1 MRILS
6 LFDGIS
12 CGRLALE
19 RAGIPVKVY
28 YASEID
34 KYAIKVSGKNYPD
47 IIRLGDV
54 REIDF
59 SRFIGK
65 IDLIIGGSP
74 CQDLSI
80 AKKNRQGLEGEK
92 SGLFWKFVEAVKTI
106 KPKYFMLEN
115 VASMSKEN
123 KQIITDTLGI
133 EPVLIN
139 SALVS
144 AQQRKRLYWCN
155 WAVDQPEDKCIV
167 LKDVLET
174 GHAWSEKSVCLTANY
189 NGAHFPHDYL
199 WHQRQMVA
207 ENVEKPLLIQ
217 ENTVKGYTEINKGEC
232 FDNTFPNSQTRRG
245 RKMDKKANCLTAV
258 VPQFFQYIGC
268 AFRSRGKEKHLEVR
282 KDEKANALTSVT
294 TDSSVCLG
302 LAVKSVNKFREI
314 KKVNLEKSDT
324 LVAGYYKA
332 PFNQQTT
339 GVLTP
344 EQIGCIG
351 KNSQA
356 NRIYS
361 VRGKSVCLNANG
373 GGGGAKTGLYKI
385 DLPDGDYYVRKLTP
399 VECERLQ
406 TLPDNY
412 TDCVSKT
419 QRYKSIGNA
428 WTVDVI
434 AHIFGAL
441 KKELEKA

>member
-1 MRILS
+1 MRVLS

-19 RAGIPVKVY
+19 RAGIPVEVY

-34 KYAIKVSGKNYPD
+34 KYAIKVSEKNYPD
-47 IIRLGDV
+47 IIRLGDI

-59 SRFIGK
+59 SQFIGK

-133 EPVLIN
+133 EPILIN

-155 WAVDQPEDKCIV
+155 WAVDQPEDKGIV

-207 ENVEKPLLIQ
+207 ENIEKPLLIQ
-217 ENTVKGYTEINKGEC
+217 ENTIKGYTEINKGEC

-282 KDEKANALTSVT
+282 KDEKANALTSVM
-294 TDSSVCLG
+294 TDSAICKPLQV
-302 LAVKSVNKFREI
+302 
-314 KKVNLEKSDT
+314 
-324 LVAGYYKA
+324 
-332 PFNQQTT
+332 
-339 GVLTP
+339 
-344 EQIGCIG
+344 GCKG
-351 KNSQA
+351 KDAQA

-385 DLPDGDYYVRKLTP
+385 DLPDGDYYVRKLSP

-412 TDCVSKT
+412 TDCISKT

-434 AHIFGAL
+434 AHIFRGLL
-441 KKELEKA
+441 KESEKA

>member
-1 MRILS
+1 MRVLS

-19 RAGIPVKVY
+19 RAGIPVEVY

-34 KYAIKVSGKNYPD
+34 KYAIKVSEKNYPD

-59 SRFIGK
+59 SQFIGK

-123 KQIITDTLGI
+123 KQIITDTLGVESI
-133 EPVLIN
+133 LIN

-155 WAVDQPEDKCIV
+155 WAVDQPEDKGIV

-199 WHQRQMVA
+199 FHQRQMVA
-207 ENVEKPLLIQ
+207 ENIEKPLLIQ
-217 ENTVKGYTEINKGEC
+217 ENTIKGYTEINKGEC

-282 KDEKANALTSVT
+282 KDEKANALTSVM
-294 TDSSVCLG
+294 TDSAICKPLQV
-302 LAVKSVNKFREI
+302 
-314 KKVNLEKSDT
+314 
-324 LVAGYYKA
+324 
-332 PFNQQTT
+332 
-339 GVLTP
+339 
-344 EQIGCIG
+344 GCKG
-351 KNSQA
+351 KDAQA

-441 KKELEKA
+441 KKEQEKA